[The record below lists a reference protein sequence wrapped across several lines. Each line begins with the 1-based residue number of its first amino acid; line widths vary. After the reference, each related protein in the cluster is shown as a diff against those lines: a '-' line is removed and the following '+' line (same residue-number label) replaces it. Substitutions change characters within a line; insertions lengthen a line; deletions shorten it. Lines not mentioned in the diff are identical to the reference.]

1 MNHAVIHNSTPPR
14 ELPQVILKLKGVYIF
29 WIDLHRNFPRVERL
43 GIGQKIEHSFLDLL
57 ELTFSSAYL
66 PPEPKIIC
74 LSRAISRLDVLRFFI
89 QLAWE
94 GKLLPTGKYS
104 DLLAQ
109 LGEIGRQ
116 LGGWKKGLQTKT
128 LTK

>member
-1 MNHAVIHNSTPPR
+1 
-14 ELPQVILKLKGVYIF
+14 
-29 WIDLHRNFPRVERL
+29 L
-43 GIGQKIEHSFLDLL
+43 GLGQKIEHGFLDLL

-66 PPEPKIIC
+66 PIEPKIVC
-74 LSRAISRLDVLRFFI
+74 LSRAISKLDILRFFI

-94 GKLLPTGKYS
+94 SDLITTEKYS
-104 DLLAQ
+104 VLLAQ

-128 LTK
+128 PQP